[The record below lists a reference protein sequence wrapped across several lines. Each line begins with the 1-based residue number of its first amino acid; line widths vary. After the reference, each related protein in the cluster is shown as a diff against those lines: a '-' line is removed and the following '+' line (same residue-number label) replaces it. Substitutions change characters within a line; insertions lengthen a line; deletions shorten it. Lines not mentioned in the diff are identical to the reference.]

1 MKRTSNAV
9 AVFLVSLLICTC
21 ACAGIK
27 GGTLSITDVTPTVCK
42 SMNRQNSLFK
52 LSSETLT
59 LKDNRRFLRL
69 HIEVSVDWS
78 DNDKATEHTILRN
91 LIKLTDRQ
99 GTELPLLGRHAGNG
113 DLAESIASHIHLQ
126 KSDGN
131 PYLGDLVFA
140 IPAELGKCTLNIEEA
155 VREISIPSQPA
166 KPTYKPI
173 ANFKVVKTALLDHIQ
188 AGQVPKPTDIFEST
202 VKPLK
207 GNILEVTLEIEP
219 LGPTVPKNLYE
230 GFGSNRKRFSCDTA
244 DIGILLEEDSHLY
257 SIAGRMNGKAYA
269 GVGSSQTFRD
279 KWRTIEKTVYFC
291 VPSDVK
297 EFRITHDKHPVA
309 QGRVGK

>member
-1 MKRTSNAV
+1 MKFTTNAIIV
-9 AVFLVSLLICTC
+9 LLISLLICTC
-21 ACAGIK
+21 AGAGVK
-27 GGTLSITDVTPTVCK
+27 GGTLSITNVTPTVCK
-42 SMNRQNSLFK
+42 SMKKQHSIFK

-59 LKDNRRFLRL
+59 LKDNRRFLCL
-69 HIEVSVDWS
+69 NIEVSVDWS

-113 DLAESIASHIHLQ
+113 DFAESIASHIHLQ

-140 IPAELGKCTLNIEEA
+140 IPAELKTCTLNIEES
-155 VREISIPSQPA
+155 VREISIPSRPA
-166 KPTYKPI
+166 KPAYKPI

-202 VKPLK
+202 IRPLK
-207 GNILEVTLEIEP
+207 GRILEVTLEIEP
-219 LGPTVPKNLYE
+219 LRPTVAKNLYE
-230 GFGSNRKRFSCDTA
+230 GFGSSRKRFSCNTA
-244 DIGILLEEDSHLY
+244 DIGILLKEDEHLD
-257 SIAGRMNGKAYA
+257 SIAGRMNDKAYA

-279 KWRTIEKTVYFC
+279 KWQTIEKTVYFC
-291 VPSDVK
+291 VPSDVQ

-309 QGRVGK
+309 QGRVAP